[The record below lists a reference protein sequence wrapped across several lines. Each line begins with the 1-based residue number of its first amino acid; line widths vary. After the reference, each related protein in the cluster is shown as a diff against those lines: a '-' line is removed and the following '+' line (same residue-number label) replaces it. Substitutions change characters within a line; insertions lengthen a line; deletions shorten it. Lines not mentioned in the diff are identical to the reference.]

1 MPRNFSASSER
12 LKLLPSILK
21 PIFTRTTSVARFS
34 FSDKVSKFST
44 SGHSSDMGVVVPQ
57 GNDAAAQKPIAATCR
72 AVNPAAL
79 TK

>member
-1 MPRNFSASSER
+1 
-12 LKLLPSILK
+12 
-21 PIFTRTTSVARFS
+21 
-34 FSDKVSKFST
+34 
-44 SGHSSDMGVVVPQ
+44 MGVVVPQ